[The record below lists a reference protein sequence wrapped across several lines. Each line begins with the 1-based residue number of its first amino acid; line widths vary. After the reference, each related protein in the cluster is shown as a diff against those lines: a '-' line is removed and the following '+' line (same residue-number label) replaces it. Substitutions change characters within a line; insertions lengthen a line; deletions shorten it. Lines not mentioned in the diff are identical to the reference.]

1 MKAQIEIRTVLDS
14 LILLR
19 KMRQSYN
26 MWATVKQ
33 TNLPKGYNIADLDR
47 TLVDLEDVKITA
59 KEMYPQLR
67 VT

>member
-1 MKAQIEIRTVLDS
+1 MKAQIEMQTVLDA

-26 MWATVKQ
+26 MWETVKQ